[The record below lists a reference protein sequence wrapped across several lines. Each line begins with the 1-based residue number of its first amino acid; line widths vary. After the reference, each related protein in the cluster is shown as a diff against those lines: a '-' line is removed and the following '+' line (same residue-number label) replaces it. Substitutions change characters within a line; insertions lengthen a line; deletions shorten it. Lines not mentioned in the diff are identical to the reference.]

1 MSSHDHGALVAM
13 VIFITFTRSQQ
24 RIATNLSHGDH
35 MTVSMTTPLL
45 SHKFSVHIKIT
56 YFVDEFSLKER
67 SSIYYAYITTTET
80 LHFNK
85 NISISSQA
93 FVLITENMKILDL
106 IFLLS
111 H

>member
-56 YFVDEFSLKER
+56 YSVDEFSL
-67 SSIYYAYITTTET
+67 
-80 LHFNK
+80 N
-85 NISISSQA
+85 
-93 FVLITENMKILDL
+93 
-106 IFLLS
+106 
-111 H
+111 